1 MPNLLKGKLRQKV
14 YVKAIAK
21 WIFPSLRELLMYGE
35 LSKVRLG
42 RQLCEG
48 LEFAEGNLC
57 GQGLHLI
64 MKARGREGKLYRRQG
79 AKKGILNAHCP
90 SIESLARFRIH
101 SPRAVLEVSSKLDE
115 FLFPFPFHLTL
126 HWGIN
131 YG

>member
-57 GQGLHLI
+57 G
-64 MKARGREGKLYRRQG
+64 
-79 AKKGILNAHCP
+79 
-90 SIESLARFRIH
+90 
-101 SPRAVLEVSSKLDE
+101 
-115 FLFPFPFHLTL
+115 
-126 HWGIN
+126 
-131 YG
+131 